1 MSTRAPPTP
10 PAPTDAD
17 AREPV
22 ALLYRDLRTGIGGL
36 SSREAARRL
45 VAYGPNVLERRTQT
59 RWPKQLAR
67 QVTHPLALLLWAA
80 AVLAFVAG
88 MLPLGVAIVVVV
100 VLNAGFAF
108 MQESQAERAV
118 EALRRYLP
126 VTATAFRDGTEQDVD
141 AESLVPGDVVVIRE
155 GDRVSADARLLDGA
169 VEVDLSTLTGESQPV
184 YRSAELRT
192 RRGP

>member
-1 MSTRAPPTP
+1 MWRARGAHDHRSMSTRAPPTP

-126 VTATAFRDGTEQDVD
+126 KHASSTSTGCNRQTLKRSRNITTAAKRPT
-141 AESLVPGDVVVIRE
+141 
-155 GDRVSADARLLDGA
+155 SAQFGQA
-169 VEVDLSTLTGESQPV
+169 
-184 YRSAELRT
+184 T
-192 RRGP
+192 R